1 MGLDQY
7 LQAKTLVV
15 GGEHAPEGSRT
26 TYDKIITAVGSPAVR
41 EETVPMATV
50 SVSVGYWRKENA
62 IHQWFVDNCQ
72 DGVDDCRESFVSH
85 DQLKELKERCEKV
98 LADHSLADELLP
110 TTDGFFF
117 GSTDYDDWY
126 FTGLQETVEIVDTCL
141 SPQYENW
148 EFTYQSSW

>member
-7 LQAKTLVV
+7 LQAKTIVV
-15 GGEHAPEGSRT
+15 GGDYAHETSRE
-26 TYDKIITAVGSPAVR
+26 TYEKIITAVGSPTVK
-41 EETVPMATV
+41 EKTVPMASV
-50 SVSVGYWRKENA
+50 SVQVGYWRKENA

-72 DGVDDCRESFVSH
+72 DGVDDCRESFVSR
-85 DQLKELKERCEKV
+85 DQLEELKERCEKV

-117 GSTDYDDWY
+117 GSTNYDDWY
-126 FTGLQETVEIVDTCL
+126 FTGLQDTVEIVNTCL
-141 SPQYENW
+141 SPEYEAW